1 MTAKLISWVLI
12 TNCYLQSC
20 VTYLIL
26 LCKLRQRERES
37 MCVCDVCDACMHMC
51 DDIANCERISFIESY
66 TVSL

>member
-1 MTAKLISWVLI
+1 
-12 TNCYLQSC
+12 
-20 VTYLIL
+20 
-26 LCKLRQRERES
+26 